1 VRNLSPGARLGR
13 FQIVTVVG
21 EGAMG
26 IVYLAN
32 DPEIERPVAV
42 KTLREM
48 SEASP
53 AARSDLEARFLKEA
67 RLAGRLQ
74 HPNVVTVYEVGHE
87 QDVSFIAMEYVDGE
101 SLNRAVAEGPE
112 FDTAARLEIVRQVA
126 QALQHAHE
134 RGVVHRDIKPG
145 NILVTRSR
153 QVKVADFGIGK
164 LLSSGTADL
173 TRTGQM
179 LGSPAYM
186 SPEQIRGEKLD
197 GRSDLFSLGVVFY
210 ELLTGSRPF
219 PGDSI
224 TTLVY
229 QILHTEPRDPLELR
243 ADLPA
248 ATRDV
253 FARLLAKSADKR
265 PADAAAFLR
274 EIRRIEVELQ
284 GAAHT
289 QAMTVSSGASAV
301 PPAGPR
307 PVPGP
312 PTRDSGTDS
321 PAPIPAE
328 PVHPA
333 TATGAR
339 GGGALYLFGLAALL
353 VALSLLVW
361 IWRVSARKEE
371 RLAAAVTPAASPRPA
386 VADELP
392 AEVPTAIPIPT
403 ALPTPEALPMPGPS
417 GAADAIVGAT
427 RLEKSTPVRPRP
439 SASPRS
445 EPTAVPRPTEGPTAP
460 ALEASAATASA
471 AAASSASSA
480 APADNV
486 YRTRRFAKFSSSPDQ
501 ARLYVDGHYAGIVDD
516 WDDRG
521 GGRTLPLTGEGTHR
535 VRMELPGYRT
545 VHLDILVT
553 ANADDDTVEIEDEL
567 KRLSRVEFPKLKG
580 PFDRTVGPVAFQV
593 VPADAVVSE
602 GGRTLGTAASLGP
615 ASPLELSGPTVHDL
629 VLTAPGYEPKT
640 IRILVSS
647 NADRER
653 ATVKAELKALPKP

>member
-1 VRNLSPGARLGR
+1 MRNLSPGSRLGR
-13 FQIVTVVG
+13 FQIVRVVG

-26 IVYLAN
+26 VVYLAN
-32 DPEIERPVAV
+32 DPEIERLVAV

-53 AARSDLEARFLKEA
+53 AARSDLEARFVKEA
-67 RLAGRLQ
+67 KLAGRLQ
-74 HPNVVTVYEVGHE
+74 HPNVVTVYEVGRE

-101 SLNRAVAEGPE
+101 SLNHAVAEGAGL
-112 FDTAARLEIVRQVA
+112 DTAARLEIVRQVA
-126 QALQHAHE
+126 LALQHAHE

-145 NILVTRSR
+145 NILVTKDR

-210 ELLTGSRPF
+210 ELLTGTRPF

-243 ADLPA
+243 ADLPPS
-248 ATRDV
+248 TRDV

-265 PADAAAFLR
+265 PADAASFLR

-284 GAAHT
+284 GSERT
-289 QAMTVSSGASAV
+289 QAMTLSRGAWAAA
-301 PPAGPR
+301 PAS
-307 PVPGP
+307 
-312 PTRDSGTDS
+312 TR
-321 PAPIPAE
+321 PAPGSATRE
-328 PVHPA
+328 PA
-333 TATGAR
+333 TASPEPLAVEPVRTAAAASSR
-339 GGGALYLFGLAALL
+339 GGGALYLFGAAALL

-361 IWRVSARKEE
+361 IWRVSAQKEE
-371 RLAAAVTPAASPRPA
+371 RLAAAVTPAASPHPA
-386 VADELP
+386 P
-392 AEVPTAIPIPT
+392 AGKSGPEAEPTAIPAPT
-403 ALPTPEALPMPGPS
+403 AAPTPEALPTPGPS

-427 RLEKSTPVRPRP
+427 RLERTAPTRPRP
-439 SASPRS
+439 FATPRA
-445 EPTAVPRPTEGPTAP
+445 EATPAPRRPTEAP
-460 ALEASAATASA
+460 PAPVLEASA
-471 AAASSASSA
+471 ASSA

-486 YRTRRFAKFSSSPDQ
+486 YRARRFAKFSSSPDQ

-521 GGRTLPLTGEGTHR
+521 GGKTLPFTGEGTHR

-553 ANADDDTVEIEDEL
+553 PNAEDDTVEIDDEL
-567 KRLSRVEFPKLKG
+567 KRLSRVEYPKLKG
-580 PFDRTVGPVAFQV
+580 PLDRTVGPVEFQV
-593 VPADAVVSE
+593 VPGDALVSE
-602 GGRTLGTAASLGP
+602 GGRTLGTASSLGP
-615 ASPLELSGPTVHDL
+615 ASPLRLSGPSVHDL
-629 VLTAPGYEPKT
+629 VLSAPGYEPRT
-640 IRILVSS
+640 IRILVSP

-653 ATVKAELKALPKP
+653 AAVKTELKALPKP